1 MFGAGDTKQNLCF
14 LVLRY
19 GQTKGLDIPCISPKP
34 VVYVNC
40 HTRNTYIMKVS
51 FRGLNCARMAILG
64 LLKDQ
69 PPYASL
75 EGQQKKIINLINFRK
90 AYLGS
95 RNQIYGVSVGGGM

>member
-19 GQTKGLDIPCISPKP
+19 EQTKGFGQTKGLDIPCTSPKP

-40 HTRNTYIMKVS
+40 HTRNTYSMKVS

-69 PPYASL
+69 LPYVSI
-75 EGQQKKIINLINFRK
+75 EG
-90 AYLGS
+90 
-95 RNQIYGVSVGGGM
+95 